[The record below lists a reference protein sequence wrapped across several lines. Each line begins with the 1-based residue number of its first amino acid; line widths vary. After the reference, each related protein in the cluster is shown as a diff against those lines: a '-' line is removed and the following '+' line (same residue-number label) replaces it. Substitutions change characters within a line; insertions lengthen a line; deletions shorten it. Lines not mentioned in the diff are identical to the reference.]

1 MIPEVKDIR
10 ILIVAAIIL
19 IPTIFFPASSD
30 LSVFML
36 GGKII
41 ADGGELFKDFFD
53 LKAPLTYYFFALVDL
68 LTGGNIIATRIV
80 DYIITLSFIFSANYI
95 LFKLNFDKAI
105 RWIFIIGFSASYV
118 TLNHSNTMQC
128 ETLTYLP
135 MIWYFYYIIKPNR
148 NSTIIKGLLLGI
160 IVSFKYSLGLV
171 FLADIIYSLTQSN
184 LSWKFVRNKIIELTV
199 ALLCVFLSFL
209 PTIAQ
214 GNTQYL
220 DGLFA
225 YLDKYKAHPPIN
237 LGFIKDY
244 LKGLGY
250 LFGDYYS
257 LLFSAAAIYS
267 VVLFPFK
274 KNENADK
281 VFNFILL
288 FFILLFVSFLIERKP
303 NLYQFSRVYPFL
315 IMLSSYGL
323 YSLYK
328 GISVKNKIAFTFVL
342 FFALFLSPLPRV
354 VNTMKIPMD
363 YFRNKENYIFNFSH
377 DDGTGNYNAMAIL
390 EEYTKPKG
398 KSFIYV
404 NSGSHQYLRS
414 IESYYKYPLS
424 AFYLGDFDNQGI
436 VEEVAKDMEKV
447 DYLIIQNDDNH
458 YANFFNHLSSYDN
471 MMRIV
476 RFRNLLENDFELDTL
491 LDGRYYIYDRK
502 KVE

>member
-1 MIPEVKDIR
+1 MIPEGKDIR
-10 ILIVAAIIL
+10 LLMIAAIIL
-19 IPTIFFPASSD
+19 VPIIFFPASSD

-36 GGKII
+36 GGKVI

-53 LKAPLTYYFFALVDL
+53 LKAPLTYYFFALIDL
-68 LTGGNIIATRIV
+68 LTGGNIIATRLV
-80 DYIITLSFIFSANYI
+80 DYIITMSFVISANYI
-95 LFKLNFDKAI
+95 LFKLNFDKAV
-105 RWIFIIGFSASYV
+105 RWIFILSFSASYV
-118 TLNHSNTMQC
+118 ALNHSNTMQC

-135 MIWYFYYIIKPNR
+135 MIWYFYHIVKPNS
-148 NSTIIKGLLLGI
+148 NSTLIKGILLGI

-171 FLADIIYSLTQSN
+171 FLADIIYNFTQSN
-184 LSWKFVRNKIIELTV
+184 FNWKFARDKIIELSF

-209 PTIAQ
+209 PTILQ

-244 LKGLGY
+244 IKGLGY

-267 VVLFPFK
+267 VVIFPFK
-274 KNENADK
+274 KNENSDK

-288 FFILLFVSFLIERKP
+288 FFMLLFVSFLIERKP

-323 YSLYK
+323 YYLYK
-328 GISVKNKIAFTFVL
+328 NITFKNKIAFAFVL
-342 FFALFLSPLPRV
+342 FFVLFLSPLPRV

-363 YFRNKENYIFNFSH
+363 YFLNKEKYIYNFSH
-377 DDGTGNYNAMAIL
+377 DDGTGNYHSMTKL
-390 EEYTKPKG
+390 KEYTEPKG

-404 NSGSHQYLRS
+404 NSGSHQFLRWS
-414 IESYYKYPLS
+414 ESYYKYPLS
-424 AFYLGDFDNQGI
+424 AFYLGDYDNQ
-436 VEEVAKDMEKV
+436 VVVNEVAKDMEKV

-471 MMRIV
+471 MMRIE
-476 RFRNLLENDFELDTL
+476 RFKNLLENDFELDTL
-491 LDGRYYIYDRK
+491 LDDRYYIYDRK
-502 KVE
+502 KSE